1 MTTTEQVRQHC
12 VDTIEKYPSL
22 ESEVNILYSLYRMES
37 ADDCASEEHEAEL
50 CYGCIEELIEDLNN
64 E

>member
-1 MTTTEQVRQHC
+1 MTTTERVKQHC
-12 VDTIEKYPSL
+12 VDTIKKYPSL
-22 ESEVNILYSLYRMES
+22 EDEVNMLYYLYRMEI

-50 CYGCIEELIEDLNN
+50 CYSSIEELIEDLNN

>member
-1 MTTTEQVRQHC
+1 MTTTERVRQHC
-12 VDTIEKYPSL
+12 IDTIEKYPSL
-22 ESEVNILYSLYRMES
+22 ESEVNELYYLYRMEI

-50 CYGCIEELIEDLNN
+50 CYGSIEELIEDLNN